1 MKEEYKKSMEQISL
15 SESDKARIL
24 ANVKKACEEPE
35 VSEKIVPLSRTSRF
49 SARRIVGVA
58 AAFAVLLIGALLIR
72 SQIINKNGGDPANP
86 GGIQVADIYGDQE
99 WEELESVDDIPEQ
112 TDCKIY
118 TLGKGARDYK
128 VAKVEVVKK
137 QKHVRLTYK
146 NRKEKDEIIFEYK
159 EEAAP
164 QSDLQTGEEEALQ
177 QIETLDDTDLTDKFK
192 EKSELATEKIGK
204 TDVTMYGEKKC
215 EGMTWQEDDTSFA
228 VTMSK
233 ACSKKKARELVKD
246 TTEKTLED
254 IKVPSEDMSKEEA
267 DKALVIHNAI
277 GWDGTEEATSDEE
290 RKTILQRFYEEW
302 GFKIRI
308 HEPASEITYKQID
321 DCESYS
327 FYYPTNPKWKDCL
340 FIGYVGWH
348 SCPSGVKRGFE
359 TYTTEY
365 MSDNTLVKFKK
376 NKYNQKMFTFHR
388 GDLYFVFLL
397 TNWRGDLTSDMVQDI
412 YDVVEVVEEEENS
425 VKEDESQTTSKDA
438 DDNQNK
444 NSSAQDDLPE
454 PTVEPDEE
462 EEPKENVETGTPNP
476 IPTETPELLTPS
488 EE

>member
-137 QKHVRLTYK
+137 KKHVRLTYK

-159 EEAAP
+159 EKVP

-204 TDVTMYGEKKC
+204 TDVTMYGEKNC
-215 EGMTWQEDDTSFA
+215 
-228 VTMSK
+228 
-233 ACSKKKARELVKD
+233 
-246 TTEKTLED
+246 
-254 IKVPSEDMSKEEA
+254 
-267 DKALVIHNAI
+267 
-277 GWDGTEEATSDEE
+277 
-290 RKTILQRFYEEW
+290 
-302 GFKIRI
+302 
-308 HEPASEITYKQID
+308 
-321 DCESYS
+321 
-327 FYYPTNPKWKDCL
+327 
-340 FIGYVGWH
+340 
-348 SCPSGVKRGFE
+348 
-359 TYTTEY
+359 
-365 MSDNTLVKFKK
+365 
-376 NKYNQKMFTFHR
+376 
-388 GDLYFVFLL
+388 
-397 TNWRGDLTSDMVQDI
+397 
-412 YDVVEVVEEEENS
+412 
-425 VKEDESQTTSKDA
+425 
-438 DDNQNK
+438 
-444 NSSAQDDLPE
+444 
-454 PTVEPDEE
+454 
-462 EEPKENVETGTPNP
+462 
-476 IPTETPELLTPS
+476 
-488 EE
+488 